1 MIQRYDMAPYA
12 MGWEKNDDGE
22 VCMSRDVEE
31 LEAKYA
37 ELESNYYKLLEAHI
51 IMNEALEWLTTDA
64 CFLNCSHASKRQFA
78 VKTLQRVAEV
88 MP

>member
-31 LEAKYA
+31 LEAKYC
-37 ELESNYYKLLEAHI
+37 KLTEAHDI
-51 IMNEALEWLTTDA
+51 ALQALGYIARLYDDSKPLYQVAYDAYAMKSEAAMALEKI
-64 CFLNCSHASKRQFA
+64 N
-78 VKTLQRVAEV
+78 EV
-88 MP
+88 VP